1 MSFQDGSTP
10 FPQPPESPRWV
21 LIDAEG
27 QVLGRLACCIA
38 NLLRGKDRPT
48 FTPFR
53 DLGDFVV
60 VVNAAKVRLTGAKEQ
75 KKLYRWH
82 TGYPGGLLEMTAA
95 EVRKSHPERLVEW
108 AVRGMLPGNRS
119 RKHLMRRLKIHPG
132 PDHPHA
138 AQKPVRVVPGR
149 RPRNVEVVA

>member
-1 MSFQDGSTP
+1 MSFQDGTTP

-27 QVLGRLACCIA
+27 QVLGRLACRIA
-38 NLLRGKDRPT
+38 NLLRGKDRPA

-60 VVNAAKVRLTGAKEQ
+60 VVNAEKVRLTGSKDE
-75 KKLYRWH
+75 KKIYRWH
-82 TGYPGGLLEMTAA
+82 TGYPGGLLEMSAG
-95 EVRKSHPERLVEW
+95 EMRSRHPERIVSW
-108 AVRGMLPGNRS
+108 AVWGMLPGNRS
-119 RKHLMRRLKIHPG
+119 RKHLMRRLKVYAG

-138 AQKPVRVVPGR
+138 AQKPVRVAPGR